1 MLQVIAQYA
10 YFFLVSV
17 FVVFLGIWYIYS
29 DQVGFGPQMIL
40 LFTVLL
46 IPFFDYIIE
55 FLKREKIAQ
64 VFLHVAPKNLY
75 KLLFFSVI
83 LIILWYI
90 DYSLLHLYMIAFL
103 FVSIA
108 LSLDSR
114 VSFLVSLVLFLYIAV
129 FLLLGND
136 VASEKLSIYAYYF
149 LIIGVVVQICESVF
163 SKQK

>member
-1 MLQVIAQYA
+1 MLQVIAQYI

-17 FVVFLGIWYIYS
+17 FMVFLAVGYFYS
-29 DQVGFGPQMIL
+29 DQVNFGPQMIL

-55 FLKREKIAQ
+55 FLRRENIAR
-64 VFLHVAPKNLY
+64 VFLHVPQKKLY
-75 KLLFFSVI
+75 KLLFSCVI
-83 LIILWYI
+83 LSLLWYL
-90 DYSLLHLYMIAFL
+90 DYSVVHITMMAFL
-103 FVSIA
+103 FVSIS

-114 VSFLVSLVLFLYIAV
+114 ISFLVSLVLFLYIAV
-129 FLLLGND
+129 FLLLGNEI
-136 VASEKLSIYAYYF
+136 ASEKLSIYAYYF